1 MGDPRDQ
8 PDPSRH
14 QPYDVD
20 VEQALLGSMLRDN
33 RLIDIAAADLED
45 RHFYDPLHGRLFA
58 MIVHLQTEVD
68 AVTPMV
74 LHAAMK
80 TDPGVI
86 EVGGQ
91 AYFDALR
98 AAAPATNNMRDYI
111 RILLEL
117 SMRRELLAIA
127 EEITADAYAPPTE
140 RSAQS
145 IADRATEAM
154 LQAGR
159 ATAEKDKTPYEV
171 GLETLAEVEKMRR
184 GEAVPS
190 VKMGLEQV
198 DEELGGLRGGD
209 FVVILGKSGM
219 GKSALMGGTSLSTAR
234 AGVPTLVFT
243 LEMRRAQW
251 VQRMVTDIDYDT
263 AMAEGWKAMWYSR
276 VRNGKLS
283 DEEFDRFYIAN
294 QRLQNLPLEIVESDD
309 LTVQQIQSRARA
321 FAAKWGKDEQG
332 NPRPGIIIIDYV
344 QIIEPT
350 DPRDN
355 RERQVAKI
363 ARGLKSLAKRL
374 NWVVMAGSQMNEND
388 SGRSKEEKR
397 PQASDARES
406 KAIQH
411 EADIIFAPFR
421 PAYFVENQKPMDAIK
436 GDPAYSK
443 WLGDLKAVRNK
454 FELLMLKNR
463 HGRRLDFELHCDMG
477 ASAIR
482 SHAPRGSLT
491 QPEQDAGDLLKGVT
505 TNG

>member
-1 MGDPRDQ
+1 MSDPRDEA
-8 PDPSRH
+8 PADTRH
-14 QPYDVD
+14 QPYDID
-20 VEQALLGSMLRDN
+20 IEQAVLGSMLRDN
-33 RLIDIAAADLED
+33 RQIDAAAAEIAEH
-45 RHFYDPLHGRLFA
+45 HFHDPLHGRIFE

-68 AVTPMV
+68 TVTPMV

-80 TDPGVI
+80 SDAGVI
-86 EVGGQ
+86 ETGGQ

-98 AAAPATNNMRDYI
+98 NAAPATVSIRDNV

-127 EEITADAYAPPTE
+127 EEITADAYAPPSE

-159 ATAEKDKTPYEV
+159 ATSEKDMTPYEV

-184 GEAVPS
+184 GEWVPS
-190 VKMGLEQV
+190 IPMGLEKV

-209 FVVILGKSGM
+209 FVVLLGKSGM
-219 GKSALMGGTSLSTAR
+219 GKSALMGGTSLNTAR
-234 AGVPTLVFT
+234 AGIPTLVFT
-243 LEMRRAQW
+243 LEMRRQQW
-251 VQRMVTDIDYDT
+251 VQRLVTDIDYDT
-263 AMAEGWKAMWYSR
+263 AMAEGQKAMWYSR

-283 DEEFDRFYIAN
+283 NEEFDRFYLAN
-294 QRLQNLPLEIVESDD
+294 MKLQNLPLEIVESDD

-321 FAAKWGKDEQG
+321 FAAKYAKNEDGS
-332 NPRPGIIIIDYV
+332 PRLGIVIVDYV

-374 NWVVMAGSQMNEND
+374 NWVVMAGSQMNESD
-388 SGRSKEEKR
+388 AGRSKEEKR

-436 GDPAYSK
+436 GDPAYTK
-443 WLGDLKAVRNK
+443 WLGDLKLVRHK

-463 HGRRLDFELHCDMG
+463 HGRRLDFDLHCDMG

-482 SHAPRGSLT
+482 DFAPRGALT

-505 TNG
+505 